1 MNLERNLESTLHYL
15 QACLLTTII
24 EKIPHAVMVTDY
36 QHTII
41 YVNAAYEYLTGFK
54 RQDVL
59 GKTPRVN
66 QSGRHDA
73 AFYKSLQAD
82 LDKRGHWEG
91 DVWDFLPNGN
101 AYLKHL
107 NIQAV
112 TDPEGEV
119 SYYFAVFSE
128 LSTLHRNEAE
138 LERLIHY
145 DPLTDLPNRILFRN
159 RLGHEFNISSRH
171 NTRTGLIL
179 LNVDRFKLIND
190 TFGFAAGDQ
199 LLVDVAV
206 RLCGGIRRTDLL
218 ARQER
223 RQERDADLLS
233 RMGGNDFSFIL
244 NELRKPDDASIVAER
259 ILSCLEAPFTVQGEE
274 IYVSASLGLAIYPDN
289 AQDEDSLLQCAESA
303 LNQVKAEGRGGY
315 RFFSDDLNIRS
326 AFRVRLEAKMR
337 KALQQESFVLYYQP
351 KQDLKTGKITGME
364 ALLRWPTD
372 EGMISPEDFIP
383 LAEDTGMINPLGR
396 WILFRALLDT
406 VEASKQV
413 GYPLQVA
420 VNLSMRQF
428 QRPGLK
434 ELVTEAIAFSGI
446 DPTQVELEITESMVM
461 DKVDE
466 AIATMQSLRNL
477 GVQLA
482 IDDFGTG
489 YSSMAYLRNF
499 PVNTLKIDQTF
510 VKDLVAEDSNSSIIE
525 AVIGLGK
532 GLGMQVVAEGIETEL
547 QLNFLKKAGCHLGQ
561 GYYLGYPRPLG
572 AFIEELKTSNQAQC
586 LVRGLKRLEA

>member
-1 MNLERNLESTLHYL
+1 MQYL
-15 QACLLTTII
+15 QACLLTAIV
-24 EKIPHAVMVTDY
+24 EKIPHAVIVTD
-36 QHTII
+36 HAHNII
-41 YVNAAYEYLTGFK
+41 YVNPAYEYLTGLSK
-54 RQDVL
+54 QEVL
-59 GKTPRVN
+59 GKTPRIN
-66 QSGRHDA
+66 QSGHHDA
-73 AFYKSLQAD
+73 AFYKSLQAE
-82 LDKRGHWEG
+82 LDKTGHWEG
-91 DVWDFLPNGN
+91 DVWDFLPNGRS
-101 AYLKHL
+101 YLKHL
-107 NIQAV
+107 SIKALA
-112 TDPEGEV
+112 DFKGEV
-119 SYYFAVFSE
+119 SYYFAIFSE

-138 LERLIHY
+138 LERLTHY

-218 ARQER
+218 ARQES
-223 RQERDADLLS
+223 RQERDADMLS

-244 NELRKPDDASIVAER
+244 SELRKPDDASIVAER

-428 QRPGLK
+428 QRPGLR
-434 ELVTEAIAFSGI
+434 ELVTEAITFSGI

-466 AIATMQSLRNL
+466 AIATMQSLRDL

-525 AVIGLGK
+525 AVIGLGR
-532 GLGMQVVAEGIETEL
+532 GLGMKVVAEGVETQL
-547 QLNFLKKAGCHLGQ
+547 QLDFLKRAGCHLGQ
-561 GYYLGYPRPLG
+561 GYYIGHPLALD
-572 AFIEELKTSNQAQC
+572 AFVEAINTSD
-586 LVRGLKRLEA
+586 